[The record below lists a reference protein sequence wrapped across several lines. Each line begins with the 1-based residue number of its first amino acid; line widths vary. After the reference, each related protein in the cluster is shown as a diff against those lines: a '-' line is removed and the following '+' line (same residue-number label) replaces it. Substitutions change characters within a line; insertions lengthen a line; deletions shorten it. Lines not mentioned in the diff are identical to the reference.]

1 MFSSLIAQISQK
13 FGLSASQ
20 AEAVVRAAL
29 GFLEQAPQ
37 GLAEVVEQVKA
48 AGLAGEPESWANL
61 STPGLDADGA
71 GKVMGSVA
79 ISSLAMLL
87 GDAAQKAA
95 NAVGYALPK
104 ILGLVT
110 DHGLLPATLPDA
122 ARQFLNSAGMPAG
135 LPADAFVPSKMGDW
149 LARGVLFS
157 AMLGVLAWLTPWQSL
172 PSTPGAAEPAAEAV
186 PAYGAPDHGAPAHEA
201 PTQAAPSHAAP
212 AHGADEAAAETAPI
226 LPAQLILKDNN
237 GVLTYSGVVAD
248 DDTRELVLAALENA
262 FGVDAIRGDIKVNPQ
277 ATNAP
282 WLPNIDT
289 ELAALKM
296 PGLDAAFDGNNLK
309 INTLPAGTD
318 RDALL
323 AALRQAFTPG
333 SITLPSAMQP
343 AADRPARLSL
353 RALGDKILYRGSVPT
368 TADAD
373 SIKATLAQLF
383 GADNLSGDLRVDPR
397 YQTPGWLSRLGEILG
412 LLKSPGF
419 NISFNGPDLN
429 IRSLLPG
436 VDQAALVEK
445 LKALLGTDAQVK
457 LPDLSTPRLSA
468 EKALNAL
475 NALQSGYAGN
485 DVANTLNRV
494 AIEFQTGSATVPASG
509 HEVILKAA
517 QLIKA
522 LPNGAQII
530 IEGYTDN
537 VGEDGMNLQL
547 SQQRADAVKSIMVEA
562 GIPADDISATGYGNA
577 NPLDTNDTPEGRAHN
592 RRITYEI
599 VAR

>member
-13 FGLSASQ
+13 FGLSATQ
-20 AEAVVRAAL
+20 AEAVIRAAL

-37 GLAEVVEQVKA
+37 GLAGVVEQVKA
-48 AGLAGEPESWANL
+48 AGLSGEPESWANL
-61 STPGLDADGA
+61 STPGLDAEGA

-79 ISSLAMLL
+79 ISSLAPLL
-87 GDAAQKAA
+87 GNAAQQAG
-95 NAVGYALPK
+95 NALGYALPK
-104 ILGLVT
+104 LLGLVT
-110 DHGLLPATLPDA
+110 DHGLLPATLPDT
-122 ARQFLNSAGMPAG
+122 ARQFLNRAGMPAG

-149 LARGVLFS
+149 LARGIVFS
-157 AMLGVLAWLTPWQSL
+157 AMLGALAWLTPWQSL
-172 PSTPGAAEPAAEAV
+172 PTSSDAAEPAAE
-186 PAYGAPDHGAPAHEA
+186 
-201 PTQAAPSHAAP
+201 TAP
-212 AHGADEAAAETAPI
+212 AHGMPAHGAPTHEPPTDGAAPHETTPGTEEAAAENITI
-226 LPAQLILKDNN
+226 LPAQLTLKEDN

-248 DDTRELVLAALENA
+248 DDTRERVLAALENM
-262 FGVDAIRGDIKVNPQ
+262 FGADAIRGDIKVNPQ

-282 WLPNIDT
+282 WLPNLDA
-289 ELAALKM
+289 ELASLKM
-296 PGLDAAFDGNNLK
+296 PGLDAGFDGNNLK
-309 INTLPAGTD
+309 VNTLPAGTD
-318 RDALL
+318 RAALL
-323 AALRQAFTPG
+323 AALRQSFASG
-333 SITLPSAMQP
+333 SITLPSTVQP

-373 SIKATLAQLF
+373 SVKATLAQIF
-383 GADNLSGDLRVDPR
+383 GANNLSGDLRVDPR
-397 YQTPGWLSRLGEILG
+397 YQTPGWLSKLGEILG

-436 VDQAALVEK
+436 VDQTALVEK

-457 LPDLSTPRLSA
+457 LPDLATPRLSA
-468 EKALNAL
+468 ENAMNAL

-494 AIEFQTGSATVPASG
+494 AIEFETGSATVPASG

-537 VGEDGMNLQL
+537 VGEDGMNQQL
-547 SQQRADAVKSIMVEA
+547 SQQRADAVKAIMIEA
-562 GIPADDISATGYGNA
+562 GLPADDISATGYGNA
-577 NPLDTNDTPEGRAHN
+577 NPVDTNDTPEGRAHN
-592 RRITYEI
+592 RRITYDI